1 MSRNDEIIWR
11 IHNESL
17 YLNDS
22 EFDLFIGVLRGS
34 NVSTDALDEL
44 IKNTVDKK
52 RKIADISNRF

>member
-22 EFDLFIGVLRGS
+22 EFDLFVGGLRGS
-34 NVSTDALDEL
+34 NVPADVLDEL

-52 RKIADISNRF
+52 QKIANISNRF